1 MKTNIKNK
9 YSNFLIKMIFLLL
22 LIDICSNYCDDIS
35 KPILLSGDNTC
46 VMKYCSEEEFK
57 NKICIK
63 NNNIIRNQWL
73 NNIITFGDKNSTFSK
88 IAKYTS
94 GDIVAVS
101 NNKFGY
107 DGISYFYGLKE
118 NGRPLFVKE
127 NKENPYKSLIFDG
140 QLFYYELKNDE
151 GEILVIK
158 IESSNKEYII
168 NIQREYLYMEL
179 YDFEDEYIHYVVSYF
194 IFSSDEEVYSIYSY
208 RGSLFNI
215 KDSNYF
221 MYAGIFVKYI
231 DEKEYY
237 FLLLFILSLS
247 KKEII
252 NYYSEYQELIN
263 IRSEEIV
270 GYGYMTSCFQ
280 TEDGEYIFC
289 FYIHS
294 LNEKKYKIII
304 FDKELQK
311 LEPEL
316 SIISNVL
323 DENKFFKCIY
333 YEGYKGIF
341 VYYKKID
348 DNGPFPVILFRR
360 KVDEE
365 IIEWENLDNITIK
378 SYIFNTDLNLNDVIK
393 LSNNYIYFASVSTD
407 KEILYIVTL
416 NIFDDQSKVKI
427 RYYIIRIFGL
437 YQYKFY
443 SSLRLNNYK
452 QFITLSSSYC
462 NQAICED
469 DNDYYSSLIIFSYP
483 NSTDVSK
490 NIIDKLF
497 EKNEIIY
504 YLSLR
509 NNVIIENNIFGLIYS
524 KIKIKTIENCNTINL
539 ISSTKNSEI
548 IVDYELENDEDISI
562 TFVDNYNLFNCTIGY
577 IYEITEPNYT
587 IFEEYAENKDTD
599 NGDDN
604 EQIFNE
610 QKTEYSGRLSYYNIY
625 LKDVLTNDC
634 SDNCILCYDD
644 SVKLC
649 IVCNYNYTVND
660 IDGEKQKT
668 CLEKENEGTEVLTE
682 LYSDNTTEKVIN
694 NETDQYIDES
704 SNKITD
710 LLTEEETD
718 IITDK
723 ITEEQTDIETETE
736 KQTDIITDKIT
747 QDQTGII
754 TEITDKITEKETD
767 IITDKIIEEQT
778 DIITDKLTENKT
790 EIITEITDKL
800 TENQTDK
807 ETDKMTEEKTDI
819 GTDKMEEE
827 QADIDTDKLEE
838 EQTDIGTDKME
849 EEQADIET
857 DKLEEEQTDI
867 GTDKLE
873 EAKTDIETDK
883 LEEEQTDIR
892 TDKLEETKTDIRT
905 DKLEETQT
913 DILTN
918 KLADKPKDIT
928 IDKPIDKK
936 ECTNEEILA
945 TQCQNAIVKDEQ
957 FSDLNNQIKED
968 FLNKYDGEEKRI
980 DTENVK
986 FQMKNYSSNDD
997 DYDSSISSINLGKCE
1012 EALKK
1017 QYNIPKDE
1025 HLIIYKI
1032 DIQSDDLFTT
1042 YVQYKIYNPLNLQPL
1057 DNLTVCSK
1065 ETISISVPVNLNND
1079 TKALYNSLNNSGYN
1093 LFDVNDSFYNDIC
1106 ATYTT
1111 QNGTDIILND
1121 RKGLI
1126 EESGGSLDFCQE
1138 GCTMEYFNYTIQKAK
1153 CNCDIDETKTITNL
1167 KDIKFTKDLFL
1178 NLVEGVKYSNY
1189 LVMKCYKLLI
1199 DFELIKSNIG
1209 LIFMTIIV
1217 ISKIIFFFIYIIK
1230 GSAKINYYIQSIL
1243 KKKSDCNNDGK
1254 NMNKDNNKKSNKNL
1268 LKMRKEKNK
1277 DKLNNVIYNDKNIK
1291 QLKKPKTIIKMK
1303 EKNRKIIEK
1312 KNTDEPPPKK
1322 NKIRRNNHHESNAS
1336 LKSISKTN
1344 EILKNNHI
1352 NNLNINIIPI
1362 HNINN
1367 QKSIKMKIGKSKSTK
1382 NANFTKISK
1391 KNVNIY
1397 KIKNENI
1404 SDDKQELKK
1413 NEKLKKNKDLD
1424 YINYKTLNIQE
1435 LNTLD
1440 YQKALLIDKRSFIEY
1455 YCDLMRKKHLLIF
1468 TFVPINDYNLTSL
1481 KISSFI
1487 LQFSLYL
1494 TVNAFF
1500 FTDST
1505 MNQLYRNNGENYL
1518 LYHLSQIIYSSLISL
1533 VINVILRQLSL
1544 SENHILSIKVIKDIK
1559 LSTRK
1564 SNEVKTI
1571 LKIKFIIFFVISF
1584 ILAIFLWYFVSC
1596 FCAVYTNTQIILIK
1610 DTLISFCLSMIYPF
1624 GIYLIPGIFRI
1635 HALRAKNQDKKCLYK
1650 ISQLLTLI

>member
-682 LYSDNTTEKVIN
+682 LYSDNTTENAIN

-704 SNKITD
+704 SAKLTDLITD
-710 LLTEEETD
+710 KLTEENTD

-723 ITEEQTDIETETE
+723 L
-736 KQTDIITDKIT
+736 
-747 QDQTGII
+747 
-754 TEITDKITEKETD
+754 TEKETD
-767 IITDKIIEEQT
+767 IITDKLTDEQT
-778 DIITDKLTENKT
+778 DIITDELTEENTVIITDILTEEEKIDEQTIIISDKLTDEQTIIITDKLMEKETDILTDNLTDEQTIIISDKLTEKET
-790 EIITEITDKL
+790 DILTDKLIKEQTDIDIDTDKL
-800 TENQTDK
+800 TEEDTNIISDK
-807 ETDKMTEEKTDI
+807 LTEEKTDI
-819 GTDKMEEE
+819 L
-827 QADIDTDKLEE
+827 TDKLTE
-838 EQTDIGTDKME
+838 EQI
-849 EEQADIET
+849 
-857 DKLEEEQTDI
+857 
-867 GTDKLE
+867 
-873 EAKTDIETDK
+873 
-883 LEEEQTDIR
+883 
-892 TDKLEETKTDIRT
+892 
-905 DKLEETQT
+905 

-918 KLADKPKDIT
+918 KLTDKHKNIT

-936 ECTNEEILA
+936 ECTNEEIISL
-945 TQCQNAIVKDEQ
+945 QCKNGIVKNEQ
-957 FSDLNNQIKED
+957 FSGLNKQVEEK
-968 FLNKYDGEEKRI
+968 FLNTYDREEKRI

-1057 DNLTVCSK
+1057 DYLTFCSK
-1065 ETISISVPVNLNND
+1065 EKISISVPVNLNNG
-1079 TKALYNSLNNSGYN
+1079 TKTLYNNLNNSGYN
-1093 LFDVNDSFYNDIC
+1093 LFDANDSFYNDIC

-1111 QNGTDIILND
+1111 QNGTDISLND

-1209 LIFMTIIV
+1209 LIFMTAIF
-1217 ISKIIFFFIYIIK
+1217 ISKIILFFIYILK
-1230 GSAKINYYIQSIL
+1230 GRSKINNYIQSIL
-1243 KKKSDCNNDGK
+1243 
-1254 NMNKDNNKKSNKNL
+1254 NNKSVYINNRKNIKNNKN
-1268 LKMRKEKNK
+1268 KEFNKNTSKIQIEKNK
-1277 DKLNNVIYNDKNIK
+1277 DKQNNKKSNDKNIK
-1291 QLKKPKTIIKMK
+1291 QLKKKTIINNENIK
-1303 EKNRKIIEK
+1303 KIITK
-1312 KNTDEPPPKK
+1312 KKINEPPTKK
-1322 NKIRRNNHHESNAS
+1322 IKFKKHYCQDSHST
-1336 LKSISKTN
+1336 LKSISN
-1344 EILKNNHI
+1344 ANSIIKNNLI
-1352 NNLNINIIPI
+1352 NNFNINIIPI
-1362 HNINN
+1362 NNEKNKRTIN
-1367 QKSIKMKIGKSKSTK
+1367 MKIEKSKS
-1382 NANFTKISK
+1382 S
-1391 KNVNIY
+1391 KNVNFNKRSRNNTNNIY
-1397 KIKNENI
+1397 KLKKVNI
-1404 SDDKQELKK
+1404 SDDKREFKSKK
-1413 NEKLKKNKDLD
+1413 YLDLD

-1435 LNTLD
+1435 LNTLE
-1440 YQKALLIDKRSFIEY
+1440 YKIAVIVDKRSFIEY
-1455 YCDLMRKKHLLIF
+1455 YCNLIRKKQLLIF
-1468 TFVPINDYNLTSL
+1468 TFVPINDYNLVSL
-1481 KISSFI
+1481 KISSFL

-1494 TVNAFF
+1494 TINALF

-1505 MNQLYRNNGENYL
+1505 MNQIYRNNGEVNIL
-1518 LYHLSQIIYSSLISL
+1518 NHLFQIIYSSLISA
-1533 VINVILRQLSL
+1533 VINTIIKHLSL
-1544 SENHILSIKVIKDIK
+1544 SENNILSIKIIKKIK
-1559 LSTRK
+1559 LSTTK
-1564 SNEVKTI
+1564 ANEVKVF
-1571 LKIKFIIFFVISF
+1571 LKVKFIIFFFISF
-1584 ILAIFLWYFVSC
+1584 ILTIFFWYFISC

-1610 DTLISFCLSMIYPF
+1610 NSLISFCLSMVYPF
-1624 GIYLIPGIFRI
+1624 GISLIPGIFRI
-1635 HALRAKNQDKKCLYK
+1635 YSLRDKKQDKECLYK
-1650 ISQLLTLI
+1650 ISQLLSLI

>member
-63 NNNIIRNQWL
+63 DNNIIRNQWL

-252 NYYSEYQELIN
+252 DYYSEYQELIN
-263 IRSEEIV
+263 IRSEEIA

-416 NIFDDQSKVKI
+416 NIFDNQSKVKI

-443 SSLRLNNYK
+443 SELRLNNYK
-452 QFITLSSSYC
+452 QFITFSSNYC
-462 NQAICED
+462 KQCVD
-469 DNDYYSSLIIFSYP
+469 DYYSSLIIFSYP
-483 NSTDVSK
+483 NSTDYSN
-490 NIIDKLF
+490 NILDELF

-504 YLSLR
+504 NLSLR
-509 NNVIIENNIFGLIYS
+509 NKVTIENNIFGLTYS
-524 KIKIKTIENCNTINL
+524 KIIIKSIENCDTINL
-539 ISSTKNSEI
+539 ISSTKNSKI

-682 LYSDNTTEKVIN
+682 LYSDNTTENSIN

-704 SNKITD
+704 SVKLTDLITD
-710 LLTEEETD
+710 RLTKENTD

-723 ITEEQTDIETETE
+723 L
-736 KQTDIITDKIT
+736 
-747 QDQTGII
+747 
-754 TEITDKITEKETD
+754 TEKETD
-767 IITDKIIEEQT
+767 IITDKLTDEQT
-778 DIITDKLTENKT
+778 DIITDELTEENTVIITDILTEEEKTDEQTIIISDKLTDEQTIIITDKLMEKETDILTDNLTDEQTIIISDKLTEKET
-790 EIITEITDKL
+790 DILTDKLIKEQTDIDIDTDKL
-800 TENQTDK
+800 TEEDTNIISDK
-807 ETDKMTEEKTDI
+807 LTEEKTDI
-819 GTDKMEEE
+819 L
-827 QADIDTDKLEE
+827 TDKLTE
-838 EQTDIGTDKME
+838 EQI
-849 EEQADIET
+849 
-857 DKLEEEQTDI
+857 
-867 GTDKLE
+867 
-873 EAKTDIETDK
+873 
-883 LEEEQTDIR
+883 
-892 TDKLEETKTDIRT
+892 
-905 DKLEETQT
+905 

-918 KLADKPKDIT
+918 KLTDKHKNIT

-936 ECTNEEILA
+936 ECTNEEIISL
-945 TQCQNAIVKDEQ
+945 QCKNGIVKNEQ
-957 FSDLNNQIKED
+957 FSGLNKQVEEK
-968 FLNKYDGEEKRI
+968 FLNTYDREEKRI

-997 DYDSSISSINLGKCE
+997 DYDSSISFIDLGKCE

-1017 QYNIPKDE
+1017 EYNIPKDE
-1025 HLIIYKI
+1025 HLIIFKT
-1032 DIQSDDLFTT
+1032 DIRSDDLFTT

-1057 DNLTVCSK
+1057 DYLTFCSK
-1065 ETISISVPVNLNND
+1065 EKISISVPVNLNNG
-1079 TKALYNSLNNSGYN
+1079 TKTLYNSLNNSGYN
-1093 LFDVNDSFYNDIC
+1093 LFDANDSFYNDIC

-1111 QNGTDIILND
+1111 QNGTDISLND

-1153 CNCDIDETKTITNL
+1153 CNCDIQETENITNL
-1167 KDIKFTKDLFL
+1167 KDIKFTKDLLF
-1178 NLVEGVKYSNY
+1178 NLLEGVKYSNY
-1189 LVMKCYKLLI
+1189 YVMKCYKLLI

-1209 LIFMTIIV
+1209 LIFMTAIF
-1217 ISKIIFFFIYIIK
+1217 ISKIILFFIYILK
-1230 GSAKINYYIQSIL
+1230 GRSKINNYIQSIL
-1243 KKKSDCNNDGK
+1243 
-1254 NMNKDNNKKSNKNL
+1254 NNKSVYINNRKNNKN
-1268 LKMRKEKNK
+1268 KEFNKNTSKIQIEKNK
-1277 DKLNNVIYNDKNIK
+1277 DKQNNKKSNDKNIK
-1291 QLKKPKTIIKMK
+1291 QLKKKTIINNENIK
-1303 EKNRKIIEK
+1303 KIITK
-1312 KNTDEPPPKK
+1312 KKINEPPTKK
-1322 NKIRRNNHHESNAS
+1322 IKFKKHYCQDSHST
-1336 LKSISKTN
+1336 LKSISN
-1344 EILKNNHI
+1344 ANSIIKNNLI
-1352 NNLNINIIPI
+1352 NNFNINIIPI
-1362 HNINN
+1362 NNEKNKRTIN
-1367 QKSIKMKIGKSKSTK
+1367 MKIEKSKS
-1382 NANFTKISK
+1382 S
-1391 KNVNIY
+1391 KNVNF
-1397 KIKNENI
+1397 N
-1404 SDDKQELKK
+1404 
-1413 NEKLKKNKDLD
+1413 
-1424 YINYKTLNIQE
+1424 
-1435 LNTLD
+1435 
-1440 YQKALLIDKRSFIEY
+1440 KRS
-1455 YCDLMRKKHLLIF
+1455 
-1468 TFVPINDYNLTSL
+1468 
-1481 KISSFI
+1481 
-1487 LQFSLYL
+1487 
-1494 TVNAFF
+1494 
-1500 FTDST
+1500 
-1505 MNQLYRNNGENYL
+1505 RNN
-1518 LYHLSQIIYSSLISL
+1518 
-1533 VINVILRQLSL
+1533 
-1544 SENHILSIKVIKDIK
+1544 
-1559 LSTRK
+1559 
-1564 SNEVKTI
+1564 
-1571 LKIKFIIFFVISF
+1571 
-1584 ILAIFLWYFVSC
+1584 
-1596 FCAVYTNTQIILIK
+1596 TNNI
-1610 DTLISFCLSMIYPF
+1610 
-1624 GIYLIPGIFRI
+1624 
-1635 HALRAKNQDKKCLYK
+1635 
-1650 ISQLLTLI
+1650 

>member
-1 MKTNIKNK
+1 MRNKNK
-9 YSNFLIKMIFLLL
+9 KNITISFIKIILFFILIYTSLNECN
-22 LIDICSNYCDDIS
+22 DIT
-35 KPILLSGDNTC
+35 KPIFYVGDNAC
-46 VMKYCSEEEFK
+46 VMKYCTEEQFE

-63 NNNIIRNQWL
+63 DNNIIRNQWL
-73 NNIITFGDKNSTFSK
+73 NNIIKITDENSTFSQ
-88 IAKYTS
+88 IAKYS
-94 GDIVAVS
+94 NGDIVAFSS
-101 NNKFGY
+101 NKGKN
-107 DGISYFYGLKE
+107 GISYFYGLKE
-118 NGRPLFVKE
+118 NGRPLFI
-127 NKENPYKSLIFDG
+127 NNYQENPYKT
-140 QLFYYELKNDE
+140 LKVNSDKEIQNDE
-151 GEILVIK
+151 GEILVVK
-158 IESSNKEYII
+158 TESTNEEYII
-168 NIQREYLYMEL
+168 NIQRSEYYIEL
-179 YDFEDEYIHYVVSYF
+179 YDFENE
-194 IFSSDEEVYSIYSY
+194 SIYFQETYYLFTVAISSNEFY
-208 RGSLFNI
+208 VINSIRGSFLNL
-215 KDSNYF
+215 KNSNYYI
-221 MYAGIFVKYI
+221 YAGIFDNYE
-231 DEKEYY
+231 DLY
-237 FLLLFILSLS
+237 FLLLYKLSLS
-247 KKEII
+247 TKEMFVNNTQAIIKK
-252 NYYSEYQELIN
+252 YSETITA
-263 IRSEEIV
+263 
-270 GYGYMTSCFQ
+270 YGYMTSSFG

-294 LNEKKYKIII
+294 LNEKKYRIII

-416 NIFDDQSKVKI
+416 NIFDNQSKVKI

-443 SSLRLNNYK
+443 SELRLNNYK
-452 QFITLSSSYC
+452 QFITFSSNYC
-462 NQAICED
+462 KQCVD
-469 DNDYYSSLIIFSYP
+469 DYYSSLIIFSYP
-483 NSTDVSK
+483 NSTDYSN
-490 NIIDKLF
+490 NILDELF

-504 YLSLR
+504 NLSLR
-509 NNVIIENNIFGLIYS
+509 NKVTIENNIFGLTYS
-524 KIKIKTIENCNTINL
+524 KIIIKSIENCDTINL
-539 ISSTKNSEI
+539 ISSTKNSKI

-1017 QYNIPKDE
+1017 QYNIPEDE